1 MQKGKK
7 KKEKKKLFRQ
17 KWSDISIY
25 EKKKSLN
32 FLSGLIRKIP
42 NNNELRQKYF
52 LQLKSFRKAI
62 KQKKNRLLSSEFMIN
77 CQIH

>member
-1 MQKGKK
+1 MQKGEKRKK
-7 KKEKKKLFRQ
+7 TIKLFRQ
-17 KWSDISIY
+17 RWSIY

-32 FLSGLIRKIP
+32 FLSGMIRKNP